1 MGLPSLIRKFWDNQL
16 LRFLVVGGVN
26 TIFGY
31 CMYALFTFIGLH
43 YALAVLLAQI
53 SGVIFNF
60 NTTGKIVFY
69 NTKPHLIFR
78 FAGVYVFLY
87 VINVLILSLF
97 AKIDYNMYFAGLIL
111 ILPMALLSFLLNKKF
126 VFIDK
131 GV

>member
-69 NTKPHLIFR
+69 NTKSHLIFR